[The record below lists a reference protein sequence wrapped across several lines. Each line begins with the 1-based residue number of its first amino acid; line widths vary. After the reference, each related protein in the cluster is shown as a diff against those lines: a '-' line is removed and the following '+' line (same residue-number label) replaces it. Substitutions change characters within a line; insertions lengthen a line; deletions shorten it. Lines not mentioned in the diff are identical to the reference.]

1 MKFRKIKKRRV
12 KPILDMTPLIDVVF
26 QLLIFFMLS
35 ATFVVQSSVQIEMP
49 TAQGATKLE
58 QKDLTITL
66 AYGEGGPE
74 GKGPVFIDNVE
85 IASMEQL
92 SGIVAERLDENPN
105 IRLLIRSDTRAET
118 GRLIEILGIA
128 NSLGASTIALA
139 AEVPDQQQ

>member
-1 MKFRKIKKRRV
+1 MKFRKNKKRRV

-49 TAQGATKLE
+49 KAPGTAQLE

-92 SGIVAERLDENPN
+92 SGIVAERLEENPA
-105 IRLLIRSDTRAET
+105 IMLLIRIDKRAAA
-118 GRLIEILGIA
+118 GRLVEVLGIA
-128 NSLGASTIALA
+128 KSLGVSTSGIAA
-139 AEVPDQQQ
+139 DMPDQQP